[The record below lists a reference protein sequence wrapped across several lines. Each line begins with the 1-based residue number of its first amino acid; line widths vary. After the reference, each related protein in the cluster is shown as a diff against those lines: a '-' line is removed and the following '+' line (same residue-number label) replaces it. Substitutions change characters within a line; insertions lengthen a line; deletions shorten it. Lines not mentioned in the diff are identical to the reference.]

1 MAVVADIDNL
11 DLVVEP
17 HEWTPEDREA
27 IRQAVE
33 EIRKRQ
39 TDARLAEYMKQW
51 LTQRREAAD
60 QTCRR
65 AQR

>member
-33 EIRKRQ
+33 QLRKRES
-39 TDARLAEYMKQW
+39 DARLGERMREW
-51 LTQRREAAD
+51 L
-60 QTCRR
+60 
-65 AQR
+65 AQRCKALDPTARSAEG

>member
-33 EIRKRQ
+33 QVRKRE
-39 TDARLAEYMKQW
+39 TDARLAEHMMQW
-51 LTQRREAAD
+51 LNQRRKALDEISGLD
-60 QTCRR
+60 KS
-65 AQR
+65 

>member
-17 HEWTPEDREA
+17 HEWTPEDREV

-33 EIRKRQ
+33 EIRKRES
-39 TDARLAEYMKQW
+39 DARLAERMRQW
-51 LTQRREAAD
+51 LTQRRKAAEK
-60 QTCRR
+60 
-65 AQR
+65 

>member
-17 HEWTPEDREA
+17 HEWTPEDREV

-33 EIRKRQ
+33 ELRKRES
-39 TDARLAEYMKQW
+39 DARLAERMRQW
-51 LTQRREAAD
+51 LAQRRKALD
-60 QTCRR
+60 QTSRL
-65 AQR
+65 AEG